1 MNEMMM
7 KMKHLLLHVNCKRQ
21 IMEILFGRSNV
32 SSSYPLHKKIKYFS
46 LYSPYSVV
54 PYMNECPCQKLTAL
68 PVKAALCSG
77 VSPIPF
83 LALTSAPF

>member
-1 MNEMMM
+1 
-7 KMKHLLLHVNCKRQ
+7 MKHLLLHVNCKRQ
-21 IMEILFGRSNV
+21 IMEISFGQSNV
-32 SSSYPLHKKIKYFS
+32 LFSYPLHKKIEYFS
-46 LYSPYSVV
+46 FFSPCSMVL
-54 PYMNECPCQKLTAL
+54 YMNECPCQKLTAL